1 MNKRIQSGWLVVL
14 VALCCGLADAA
25 RAGVGAGRG
34 LEQDRNTRIGV
45 AGGALLNL
53 EGFVEETTRP
63 LYYVTGNTYKLNPES
78 YDETDFNA
86 DSGYWLVGLEFE
98 QTWKYVTFKT
108 QVLAMNPQTDA
119 VARRNYY
126 LTVGE
131 INFDGEEYDHQKIP
145 AGTPFTAE
153 LEGMMVGVD
162 LLVTPLHVMFTETS
176 RFTPWIGIGGFGILG
191 SYEIDAGPATGT
203 TVYQNPPKDFVV
215 GGTSEGTVVGGL
227 PELVLGGELVFGEK
241 DWRHFGLQGQ
251 VGYFTY
257 DGTDAY
263 FSSRES
269 EYDKNAEIEHWH
281 FKARTYYDAPLANGT
296 VLTLSLQF
304 EQIDTEVEIRQTA
317 DTPEEILERQERYD
331 KNVDFSASMLTG
343 TLALAF

>member
-1 MNKRIQSGWLVVL
+1 LVVL

>member
-1 MNKRIQSGWLVVL
+1 MKSRTGRGWLGVMAAV
-14 VALCCGLADAA
+14 CCGFADAA
-25 RAGVGAGRG
+25 RAEVGAGRG
-34 LEQDRNTRIGV
+34 IEPDRNTRFGV
-45 AGGALLNL
+45 TGGALLNL

-86 DSGYWLVGLEFE
+86 DSGYWLLGLEFE
-98 QTWKYVTFKT
+98 QAWKYVTFKT
-108 QVLAMNPQTDA
+108 QVLAMNPQADA

-131 INFDGEEYDHQKIP
+131 ISYNGQEYDHQKIP
-145 AGTPFTAE
+145 EGTPFTAD
-153 LEGMMVGVD
+153 LEGMMVEMD
-162 LLVTPLHVMFTETS
+162 LLLTPLYVKFSETS

-227 PELVLGGELVFGEK
+227 PELVLGGELVFGEAE
-241 DWRHFGLQGQ
+241 WRHFGLQGQ
-251 VGYFTY
+251 VGYFAY

-281 FKARTYYDAPLANGT
+281 FKARAFYDAPLVNGT
-296 VLTLSLQF
+296 VLTLSVQF
-304 EQIDTEVEIRQTA
+304 EQIETKAEIRQTA
-317 DTPEEILERQERYD
+317 DTPEEILARQERYD

-343 TLALAF
+343 TVALAF